1 MDDRLRLAYRDH
13 DRTPLLYAI
22 RDQAA
27 RFENLAVEILHV
39 PGGKDYRDG
48 FLGGAFELICEH
60 LRFLFPARLEGHPVR
75 CLAATELHAVD
86 RFVAAQPLRT
96 AEQFAGKTVAV
107 RDQESSRLTLKYWLK
122 SLGVADRV
130 KIEVYT
136 DEDTGRWEQW
146 RKIVSGDADIAL
158 CSPLYLKAPL
168 AAGLHL
174 VEVPPLPVVG
184 PLFFA
189 TRASV
194 IRDHE
199 DAVRKFMRA
208 LYRAVHAFRN
218 DPEYAISIM
227 EDGPAA
233 LMGLKD
239 AEAVRAQYTALRD
252 KMAEKP
258 VPGPECILNTHH
270 MVQEVFDV
278 AALNPL
284 ELWDLHYVIELEEQ
298 GFMASLSSIGKPRD
312 RAPGTVV
319 IRGE

>member
-1 MDDRLRLAYRDH
+1 MADTLRLAYRDH
-13 DRTPLLYAI
+13 DRTPLLYVI

-27 RFENLAVEILHV
+27 RFENLAVDILHV

-60 LRFLFPARLEGHPVR
+60 LRFLFPSRLEGHPVR

-86 RFVAAQPLRT
+86 RFVSAEPVRT
-96 AEQFAGKTVAV
+96 AERFRGKTVAV
-107 RDQESSRLTLKYWLK
+107 RDQESSLLTLKYWLK
-122 SLGVADRV
+122 SLGVADHV
-130 KIEVYT
+130 KTEVYA
-136 DEDTGRWEQW
+136 DKDTGRWEQW

-158 CSPLYLKAPL
+158 CSPLYLEAPL

-194 IRDHE
+194 IHDNE
-199 DAVRKFMRA
+199 DAVRKFV
-208 LYRAVHAFRN
+208 RAVYRGMYAFHN
-218 DPEYAISIM
+218 DPDYTISIM
-227 EDGPAA
+227 AGGPAG

-239 AEAVRAQYTALRD
+239 AAAVRAQYGIFRD
-252 KMAEKP
+252 KMAVKP
-258 VPGPECILNTHH
+258 VPRPECILNTYH
-270 MVQEVFDV
+270 MVREAFDV

-298 GFMASLSSIGKPRD
+298 GFMASLSSAGQAGR
-312 RAPGTVV
+312 
-319 IRGE
+319 

>member
-1 MDDRLRLAYRDH
+1 MVDTLRLAYRDH
-13 DRTPLLYAI
+13 DRTPLLYVI

-39 PGGKDYRDG
+39 PDGKDYRDG

-60 LRFLFPARLEGHPVR
+60 LRFLFPSRLEGHPVR

-86 RFVAAQPLRT
+86 RFVSAQPIH
-96 AEQFAGKTVAV
+96 AADQFVGKTVAV

-122 SLGVADRV
+122 SLGVTDHV
-130 KIEVYT
+130 KVEVYA

-146 RKIVSGDADIAL
+146 RKVVSGDADIAL
-158 CSPLYLKAPL
+158 CSPLYLEAPL

-194 IRDHE
+194 IRDNE
-199 DAVRKFMRA
+199 DAVRRFVRA
-208 LYRAVHAFRN
+208 VYRGVHAFRN
-218 DPEYAISIM
+218 DPAYAISIM
-227 EDGPAA
+227 ESGPAG

-239 AEAVRAQYTALRD
+239 AQAVRMQYGVFREQ
-252 KMAEKP
+252 MAEKP
-258 VPGPECILNTHH
+258 VPRPECILNAYH
-270 MVQEVFDV
+270 MVQEAFDV

-284 ELWDLHYVIELEEQ
+284 ELWDLRYVIELEEQ
-298 GFMASLSSIGKPRD
+298 GFMDSLSSAGKANR
-312 RAPGTVV
+312 
-319 IRGE
+319 